1 MLQREI
7 EALDREDFEVSAIA
21 LEDTTPFSERSIR
34 SPSTNNNNSNASPSS
49 LANVSVDPEFAR
61 LLQEASA

>member
-1 MLQREI
+1 M

-21 LEDTTPFSERSIR
+21 LEDTTPLPERSIE

-49 LANVSVDPEFAR
+49 PAYISADPEFAC
-61 LLQEASA
+61 LLQEASD